1 MCGELRGYGDV
12 MLKDNIYVHLV
23 SDATGGTLQGLAE
36 AAISQFHIGKV
47 HQKLW
52 PQVRSDK
59 QLDRVIRNLEDHGGI
74 VFYTLMDNAL
84 ILRLEEACH
93 LLGLQCVAVMAPI
106 INGLSSYLK
115 QEPML
120 RPGLQHKLDDLYFER
135 MEAIDFAMGFDDGQS
150 VDGIESADVILVGV
164 SRTSKTPTCIYLA
177 RHGIRA
183 ANIPLV
189 PEVPFPE
196 HILSLSKP
204 LFVGLTESAD
214 RLIQLRTSRLK
225 IDERSH
231 LPRNRYIDPE
241 KVEEEVLWA
250 RKFFRTN
257 GWPIIDVTKR
267 SVEETAAEIM
277 VLLQIRLEGRE
288 MDRE

>member
-1 MCGELRGYGDV
+1 MALHGYGAA
-12 MLKDNIYVHLV
+12 MPKDSVYIHLV

-36 AAISQFHIGKV
+36 AAISQFHIEKV

-52 PQVRSDK
+52 PQVRSEK
-59 QLDRVIRNLEDHGGI
+59 QLDRVIKSLEENGGI
-74 VFYTLMDNAL
+74 IFYTLMDNSL

-93 LLGLQCVAVMAPI
+93 ALGLQCVAVMSPI
-106 INGLSSYLK
+106 INGLSSYLQ

-120 RPGLQHKLDDLYFER
+120 RPGLQHKLDELYFER

-150 VDGIESADVILVGV
+150 LDGIESADVILVGV

-189 PEVPFPE
+189 PEVPFPN
-196 HILSLSKP
+196 HILLLERP
-204 LFVGLTESAD
+204 MFVGLTESAD

-225 IDERSH
+225 IDDRNHHPRSH
-231 LPRNRYIDPE
+231 YIDPE
-241 KVEEEVLWA
+241 KVEEEVMWA
-250 RKFFRTN
+250 KKFFRSH

-277 VLLQIRLEGRE
+277 VLLQIKLEKKE
-288 MDRE
+288 MGYE